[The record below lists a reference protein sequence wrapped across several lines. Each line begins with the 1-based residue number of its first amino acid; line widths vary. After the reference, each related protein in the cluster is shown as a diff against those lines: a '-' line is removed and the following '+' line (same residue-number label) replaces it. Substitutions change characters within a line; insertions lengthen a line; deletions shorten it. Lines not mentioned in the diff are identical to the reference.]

1 MGIYTLK
8 KGFSAKVFREE
19 LQLMISVDGQ
29 PANKLYPESE
39 TLFIVK
45 DFPAKVEFLP
55 DQNTDT
61 INIILSMGPNRFEGS
76 KITE

>member
-1 MGIYTLK
+1 MK

-55 DQNTDT
+55 EINT

-76 KITE
+76 KIAE